1 MAQIEKTISGEQLLK
16 EWHLDAVELSYL
28 ILKHDLTVLRPSR
41 VPLLGK
47 LLPPK
52 RLRADSRE
60 LLRVIKGDP
69 YSLSHMLFLL
79 AEVQNIPKKQ
89 RTPEKPTAKEKSV
102 SREGRS
108 PQYYIPKAK
117 TEDLLRAVIEDQ
129 EGQIK
134 DKPNVFSLMGRVW
147 FIKFAKEEW
156 GLYPD
161 QEKYRY
167 IAHILGVCDGYPRP
181 GDTEYSIYN
190 TDLCARVKGDP
201 AGNNLAGADS
211 PALKDLAEADLT
223 NSDLSDKLS
232 VEDVKKF
239 RELGYDLLEQ
249 LGDAR
254 DAGNQDGIKKAEDNI
269 QAYRSHLSN
278 EYGIVAFV
286 SKDEKRFSFK
296 VRYRPSKE
304 IEKLRQLAKN
314 QISKAIKDFDT
325 MPKFKSHLQ
334 HSLKMKSNKTIYN
347 PELPT
352 VWYVSM

>member
-211 PALKDLAEADLT
+211 SVLKELTEADLS
-223 NSDLSDKLS
+223 NSDLSDQLA
-232 VEDVKKF
+232 VEDIRKF
-239 RELGYDLLEQ
+239 REMGYDLLEQ
-249 LGDAR
+249 LGEAR
-254 DAGNQDGIKKAEDNI
+254 KGGNQDRIKTAQDSIER
-269 QAYRSHLSN
+269 YRSYLSN
-278 EYGIVAFV
+278 EFGIIAVV
-286 SKDEKRFSFK
+286 SKDEKK
-296 VRYRPSKE
+296 VSLKIRYRQSKE
-304 IEKLRQLAKN
+304 IEKLRQLVKN
-314 QISKAIKDFDT
+314 QINKAIKDFDT
-325 MPKFKSHLQ
+325 MPRLKSHLE
-334 HSLKMKSNKTIYN
+334 HSVKMRSNKTFYA